1 MLRLVTYAVQT
12 PFGTVRRLGSLLDGG
27 DVVDL
32 RASFE
37 RVLGERGDSQAAA
50 IAAVR
55 IPDTMLAFINGGDPC
70 VAAADAALT
79 ALDRVVIPAAALRLE
94 VPLLPGKIVCMGRNY
109 WEHAAESAMPVPD
122 DFPRGFV
129 KVNSTLAAPGA
140 EIPYPWAT
148 EAFDYESELAIVI
161 GKRGCDIAEA
171 DAYGHIFG
179 YTILNDLSARD
190 WQYAER
196 TKGNHLLGKNLDG
209 LGPLGPAIVLRR
221 DLPDPMNLRVR
232 LRVNGELRQDG
243 STRQMIHDI
252 PRTIAHWSR
261 MTLEPGDVISTGTPE
276 GVAGLSV
283 QPATAYL
290 QPGDVIEAEVEGVG
304 ILRNTIGAPLRGRR
318 RPTEA
323 SHT

>member
-1 MLRLVTYAVQT
+1 MLRLVTYIART
-12 PFGTVRRLGSLLDGG
+12 PFGEVQRLGSLLDDG

-37 RVLGERGDSQAAA
+37 RVLRAAGDPQAAA

-55 IPDTMLAFINGGDPC
+55 IPDAMIDFIRGGDPC
-70 VAAADAALT
+70 VAAADAAV
-79 ALDRVVIPAAALRLE
+79 AARDRVVVSATALRLAP
-94 VPLLPGKIVCMGRNY
+94 PLVPGKIVCMGRNY

-129 KVNSTLAAPGA
+129 KVNSTLAAAGA

-148 EAFDYESELAIVI
+148 EKFDYESELAIVI
-161 GKRGCDIAEA
+161 GKRGHDIAPE
-171 DAYGHIFG
+171 DAYDHVFG

-196 TKGNHLLGKNLDG
+196 SKGNHLLGKNLDG
-209 LGPLGPAIVLRR
+209 TGPLGPAIVLRR
-221 DLPDPMNLRVR
+221 DLPDPMNRRVT

-276 GVAGLSV
+276 GVAGLSA

-290 QPGDVIEAEVEGVG
+290 KPGDVIEAEVEGVG
-304 ILRNTIGAPLRGRR
+304 ILRNTIGAPVRTIAGVNV
-318 RPTEA
+318 
-323 SHT
+323 

>member
-1 MLRLVTYAVQT
+1 VLKLVTYLAQT
-12 PFGTVRRLGSLLDGG
+12 PFGRVRRLGSLLDDGG
-27 DVVDL
+27 VVDL
-32 RASFE
+32 RASFAN
-37 RVLGERGDSQAAA
+37 VLRAEGDPQAEA
-50 IAAVR
+50 IATVR
-55 IPDTMLAFINGGDPC
+55 IPDTMLALIEGGAPC
-70 VAAADAALT
+70 IAAADAAL
-79 ALDRVVIPAAALRLE
+79 AANDRVVVPASAATLAP
-94 VPLLPGKIVCMGRNY
+94 PLLPGKILCMGRNY

-129 KVNSTLAAPGA
+129 KVNSTLAAAGA

-148 EAFDYESELAIVI
+148 EKFDYESELAIVI
-161 GKRGCDIAEA
+161 GKRGHDIKPE
-171 DAYGHIFG
+171 DAYDYIFG

-196 TKGNHLLGKNLDG
+196 SKGNHLLGKNLDG
-209 LGPLGPAIVLRR
+209 TGPLGPAIVLKR
-221 DLPDPMNLRVR
+221 DLPDPMNLRVT

-276 GVAGLSV
+276 GVAGLSA

-290 QPGDVIEAEVEGVG
+290 KQGDVVEAEVEGVG
-304 ILRNTIGAPLRGRR
+304 RLRNTIGAPLRPIEGVKV
-318 RPTEA
+318 
-323 SHT
+323 

>member
-1 MLRLVTYAVQT
+1 MLKLVTYLAQT
-12 PFGTVRRLGSLLDGG
+12 PFGRVQRLGSLLDDGS
-27 DVVDL
+27 VVDL

-37 RVLGERGDSQAAA
+37 RVLRADGDPQAAA

-55 IPDTMLAFINGGDPC
+55 IPDSMMELIVGGAPC
-70 VAAADAALT
+70 IEAADAALS
-79 ALDRVVIPAAALRLE
+79 AVDRVVVPSSAVTLAP
-94 VPLLPGKIVCMGRNY
+94 PLLPGKILCMGRNY

-129 KVNSTLAAPGA
+129 KVNSTLAAAGA

-148 EAFDYESELAIVI
+148 EKFDYESELAMVI
-161 GKRGCDIAEA
+161 GKHGSGIEEE
-171 DAYGHIFG
+171 DAYDYVFG

-209 LGPLGPAIVLRR
+209 TGPLGPAIILKR
-221 DLPDPMNLRVR
+221 DLPDPMNLRVT

-261 MTLEPGDVISTGTPE
+261 MTLEPGDLISTGTPE

-290 QPGDVIEAEVEGVG
+290 KPGDVVEAEVEGVG
-304 ILRNTIGAPLRGRR
+304 ILRNTIGAPV
-318 RPTEA
+318 RPVEGVKV
-323 SHT
+323 

>member
-1 MLRLVTYAVQT
+1 MLQLVTYITAT
-12 PFGTVRRLGSLLDGG
+12 PFGSVQRLGSLQTDGS
-27 DVVDL
+27 VIDL
-32 RASFE
+32 RASYE
-37 RVLGERGDSQAAA
+37 RVLAAAGDPQAAG
-50 IAAVR
+50 IARVR
-55 IPDTMLAFINGGDPC
+55 IPDTMMDFIAGGDAC
-70 VAAADAALT
+70 VAAADAAV
-79 ALDRVVIPAAALRLE
+79 AKDVRVVIPAAAVRLAP
-94 VPLLPGKIVCMGRNY
+94 PLLPGKILCMGRNY

-129 KVNSTLAAPGA
+129 KVSSTLAAAGA

-148 EAFDYESELAIVI
+148 EKFDYESELAIII
-161 GKRGCDIAEA
+161 GKRGHDIKPE
-171 DAYGHIFG
+171 DAYDYIYG

-209 LGPLGPAIVLRR
+209 TGPMGPAIILKR
-221 DLPDPMNLRVR
+221 DLPDPMNRRVT

-243 STRQMIHDI
+243 STKQMIHDI

-261 MTLEPGDVISTGTPE
+261 MTLEVGDVISTGTPE

-290 QPGDVIEAEVEGVG
+290 KPGDVVEAEVEGVG
-304 ILRNTIGAPLRGRR
+304 ILRNTIGAPLRSVVGV
-318 RPTEA
+318 TF
-323 SHT
+323 

>member
-1 MLRLVTYAVQT
+1 VLKLVTYVAVT
-12 PFGTVRRLGSLLDGG
+12 PFGAMRRLGSLLDDGS
-27 DVVDL
+27 VVDL
-32 RASFE
+32 RSSFE
-37 RVLGERGDSQAAA
+37 RLLRAQGDPQAAE

-55 IPDTMLAFINGGDPC
+55 IPDTMMAFIHGGDPC
-70 VAAADAALT
+70 VAAADAAL
-79 ALDRVVIPAAALRLE
+79 ASPERVVVSASGFELD
-94 VPLLPGKIVCMGRNY
+94 VPLLPGKILCMGRNY

-129 KVNSTLAAPGA
+129 KVNSALAAAGS

-148 EAFDYESELAIVI
+148 EKFDYESELAIVI
-161 GKRGCDIAEA
+161 GKRGHDIAER
-171 DAYGHIFG
+171 DAYDYIFG

-209 LGPLGPAIVLRR
+209 MGPLGPAIVLRR
-221 DLPDPMNLRVR
+221 DLPDPMNLRVT

-243 STRQMIHDI
+243 STKQMIHDI
-252 PRTIAHWSR
+252 RRTIAHWSR

-283 QPATAYL
+283 QPTTAYL
-290 QPGDVIEAEVEGVG
+290 KQGDVVEAEVEGVG
-304 ILRNTIGAPLRGRR
+304 ILRNTIGAPVRAIQGV
-318 RPTEA
+318 TV
-323 SHT
+323 